1 MGGLGADE
9 HMDTNKE
16 SSGNLAVW
24 LPGSALI
31 VSLVLSALALN
42 KAPFLDS
49 RPVGA
54 QFQPQTLIEAR
65 LWQDPFDAL
74 ERHLERRKDKTG
86 TARLC
91 DKEPPIEPGTLI
103 IALVKEG
110 AFAEDVENRRRMRY
124 AVLAGMKN
132 ARMVPTDE
140 EHVGCFS
147 RGQSLRFST
156 NEPGR
161 EIPFEKFEANPFD
174 PPTDIDERQQNQER
188 ATVFWL
194 KQELLGEDPLGR
206 LENLRQ
212 ALGGPPCRVLD
223 TDPCPRVKLKVIGP
237 ADSEMLRKMYY
248 QEGRARGLLKGT
260 DAKSAIPAHVEIY
273 SPLATA
279 DKSLLLKGFAT
290 SADLPTGPLPEALQL
305 VRTVSDDSTMARLL
319 LDELKLRN
327 VDPATGAKCP
337 NQEHDSECFQGRR
350 WPNAN
355 RVALISEWDTAY
367 SRALIESFRERV
379 EPNPLS
385 PRDTPRADNWVLRFS
400 YLRGLDGRLA
410 EKAAPKTYEKDTKSA
425 APLDLGPLEASD
437 GNSQLDYLR
446 RLADHIKEEDLTY
459 RRNNQS
465 GIGAIGVLGVDTYDK
480 LLVLQ
485 ALKSRLPN
493 KIFFSTDLDARM
505 LQRGQAEITRNLILA
520 APYGLTLTRALQ
532 QDVPP
537 FRDSLQSAVF
547 ISVLAALSPQSFDAK
562 RWKFDYSKSGLLSP
576 LIYEVGITGFVPL
589 PSESTQLRPPN
600 CAPAGGSQS
609 AQGTFI
615 RPQDIM
621 ALRCLQDPSQPL
633 YPQPSQALKDMLH
646 GAQSYFLAGPLA
658 LLLLLLLLTLGWWR
672 AGENKDGSI
681 FVRRVPLMLYG
692 VAALTAWVATRYWRV
707 ELLWLTF
714 ILVLLGLL
722 GSNLNRIAK
731 NKAQAGED
739 DDVPGHVN
747 LFDSL
752 TWYLAVPL
760 VVFVLVLL
768 GAYQVRDSLTEDG
781 QGEPMF
787 MFEGISAW
795 PTVALRLLAVIMSV
809 SAVAWGWRNLRLNRE
824 SIEREYHLGPPS
836 VARQEETE
844 GTKDKDKD
852 KSKEQEPY
860 SLWGQVCKLASDGV
874 NRKQWFGQAI
884 GLWLYRIFLP
894 LSPNAPHPFFIANRG
909 YSARP
914 TVAGE
919 GRTRGV
925 LAACWREHCICGSL
939 GARLLR
945 AGLMCWVFLVVC
957 SAFLVFWPSDGIPVR
972 GNLPIWSLTWLLP
985 TLAFHF
991 LVFWVVDANRLLA
1004 RFIRHLSVEYSLWPL
1019 ALRKQHEAIFG
1030 TSVHPCIDDW
1040 AGLTL
1045 VARRTA
1051 AVNRLIYAPT
1061 VVMLVLIASR
1071 SSVFDNWP
1079 TPPGLMIMFGLT
1091 ALILLASALW
1101 LRRAA
1106 ENARKAGLQRL
1117 DTYLL
1122 QKNDDTPEYTK
1133 FRMLRERIVALNTGA
1148 FSRYA
1153 DEPLVRAL
1161 LLSLTGVGGTVIVD
1175 ALNYAKF

>member
-1 MGGLGADE
+1 MGAPGLGE

-24 LPGSALI
+24 LPGGALI

-49 RPVGA
+49 RPVGFE
-54 QFQPQTLIEAR
+54 FQSQPPIEAR

-74 ERHLERRKDKTG
+74 ERHRKKLKAEQDLSPPCRLAAPDK
-86 TARLC
+86 A
-91 DKEPPIEPGTLI
+91 GTLI
-103 IALVKEG
+103 VALVKDG
-110 AFAEDVENRRRMRY
+110 AFAENVEDRRRMRY
-124 AVLAGMKN
+124 ALLAGMKN
-132 ARMVPTDE
+132 ARMVPEDE
-140 EHVGCFS
+140 EHVRCLALAPDMTFGS
-147 RGQSLRFST
+147 SGAL
-156 NEPGR
+156 R
-161 EIPFEKFEANPFD
+161 EIPYETFIANPFD
-174 PPTDIDERQQNQER
+174 PPTDIDERPQAAAR

-194 KQELLGEDPLGR
+194 KQEFLDNDPLGR
-206 LENLRQ
+206 LENFRHTLAKQ
-212 ALGGPPCRVLD
+212 VAASQG
-223 TDPCPRVKLKVIGP
+223 VKLKVIGP
-237 ADSEMLRKMYY
+237 ADSAMLRTMYY
-248 QEGRARGLLKGT
+248 QEGLARGLLQGNGSQAT
-260 DAKSAIPAHVEIY
+260 VPENIEIY

-279 DKSLLLKGFAT
+279 DRQLLMKGFQTAR
-290 SADLPTGPLPEALQL
+290 DPPDPLLGPALNL
-305 VRTVSDDSTMARLL
+305 VRTVSEDSTMTRLL

-327 VDPATGAKCP
+327 VDPATGASCP
-337 NQEHDSECFQGRR
+337 DQAHDAACFVGRR

-355 RVALISEWDTAY
+355 RVALISEWDTFY
-367 SRALIESFRERV
+367 SRALIESFREQV
-379 EPNPLS
+379 EPPGLITGGS
-385 PRDTPRADNWVLRFS
+385 PKADNWVLHFS

-410 EKAAPKTYEKDTKSA
+410 AEAAAKPDAKAAKA
-425 APLDLGPLEASD
+425 NAPLDLSPLEASD

-446 RLADHIKEEDLTY
+446 RLADDIHEQDLAY
-459 RRNNQS
+459 RRKNQS

-505 LQRGQAEITRNLILA
+505 LQRGQAQVTRNLILA
-520 APYGLTLTRALQ
+520 APYGLVLTRALQ

-547 ISVLAALSPQSFDAK
+547 ISVLAALSPQPFDAK
-562 RWKFDYSKSGLLSP
+562 RWKFDYTKSGLLSP
-576 LIYEVGITGFVPL
+576 SIYEVGVSGFIPL
-589 PSESTQLRPPN
+589 PSESTRLRTPN

-609 AQGTFI
+609 AKGTFI

-633 YPQPSQALKDMLH
+633 YPQPSQALKDTLH
-646 GAQSYFLAGPLA
+646 AAQSYFLAGPLA
-658 LLLLLLLLTLGWWR
+658 LLLLVLLLTLGWWR
-672 AGENKDGSI
+672 GGENKDGSL

-722 GSNLNRIAK
+722 GSNFNRIAK

-739 DDVPGHVN
+739 DDAPGHVN

-824 SIEREYHLGPPS
+824 SIEREYHLGQPS
-836 VARQEETE
+836 VARQQEKE
-844 GTKDKDKD
+844 GEKDKD
-852 KSKEQEPY
+852 KEQEPY
-860 SLWGQVCKLASDGV
+860 SLWGQVCKLARDGV
-874 NRKQWFGQAI
+874 HRRQWFGRAI

-894 LSPNAPHPFFIANRG
+894 LSPNAPHPIFIANRG
-909 YSARP
+909 YPARP

-919 GRTRGV
+919 GRPRGV

-945 AGLMCWVFLVVC
+945 AGLMCWVFMVVC
-957 SAFLVFWPSDGIPVR
+957 SAFLAFWPSDGIPVR
-972 GNLPIWSLTWLLP
+972 GNSPIWSLSWLLP

-1004 RFIRHLSVEYSLWPL
+1004 RFIRHISVDYSLWPL
-1019 ALRKQHEAIFG
+1019 PLRKQHEGMFG

-1071 SSVFDNWP
+1071 SSVFENWP

-1122 QKNDDTPEYTK
+1122 KAREGTVEYGK

-1161 LLSLTGVGGTVIVD
+1161 LLSLTGVGGTLIVD

>member
-1 MGGLGADE
+1 
-9 HMDTNKE
+9 MDTNKE
-16 SSGNLAVW
+16 SSGSLAVW
-24 LPGSALI
+24 LPGSALL

-49 RPVGA
+49 RPVGFD
-54 QFQPQTLIEAR
+54 FQSQLPIEAR

-74 ERHLERRKDKTG
+74 ERHRKKLKAEQAPSSPCSLPVPG
-86 TARLC
+86 KA
-91 DKEPPIEPGTLI
+91 GTLI
-103 IALVKEG
+103 VALVKDG
-110 AFAEDVENRRRMRY
+110 AFAENVEDRRRMRY
-124 AVLAGMKN
+124 ALLAGMKN
-132 ARMVPTDE
+132 ARMVPEDE
-140 EHVGCFS
+140 EHVRCLALAPDMTFGS
-147 RGQSLRFST
+147 SEALRD
-156 NEPGR
+156 
-161 EIPFEKFEANPFD
+161 IPYETFIANPFD
-174 PPTDIDERQQNQER
+174 PPTDIDERPQAAAR

-194 KQELLGEDPLGR
+194 KQAFLDEDPLGR
-206 LENLRQ
+206 LENFRHTLAIQ
-212 ALGGPPCRVLD
+212 VAASQD
-223 TDPCPRVKLKVIGP
+223 VKLKVIGP
-237 ADSEMLRKMYY
+237 ADSAMLRTMYY
-248 QEGRARGLLKGT
+248 QEGRARGLLYGKDLQPT
-260 DAKSAIPAHVEIY
+260 VPENIEIY

-279 DKSLLLKGFAT
+279 DRQLLLKGFQT
-290 SADLPTGPLPEALQL
+290 VRDPPDPLLGPALKL
-305 VRTVSDDSTMARLL
+305 VRTVSEDSTMTRLL

-337 NQEHDSECFQGRR
+337 NQAYDAECFMGRR

-355 RVALISEWDTAY
+355 RVALISEWDTFY
-367 SRALIESFRERV
+367 SRALIESFREQV
-379 EPNPLS
+379 EPSTSSLGGRP
-385 PRDTPRADNWVLRFS
+385 TADNWVLHFS

-410 EKAAPKTYEKDTKSA
+410 AEAAAKPDAKAAKAD
-425 APLDLGPLEASD
+425 APLDLSPLEASD

-446 RLADHIKEEDLTY
+446 RLADDIHEQDLAY
-459 RRNNQS
+459 RRKNQS

-505 LQRGQAEITRNLILA
+505 LQRGQAQVTRNLILA
-520 APYGLTLTRALQ
+520 APYGLVLTRALQ

-547 ISVLAALSPQSFDAK
+547 ISVLAALSPQPFEAK
-562 RWKFDYSKSGLLSP
+562 RWKFDYTKSGLLSP
-576 LIYEVGITGFVPL
+576 SIYEVGVSGFIPL
-589 PSESTQLRPPN
+589 PSESTRLRPPN

-609 AQGTFI
+609 AKGTFI

-633 YPQPSQALKDMLH
+633 YPQPSQALKDTLH
-646 GAQSYFLAGPLA
+646 AAQSYFLAGPLA
-658 LLLLLLLLTLGWWR
+658 FVLLLLLLTLGWWR
-672 AGENKDGSI
+672 GGENKAGTA
-681 FVRRVPLMLYG
+681 FVRRIPLVLYG

-714 ILVLLGLL
+714 ILVLLGLI
-722 GSNLNRIAK
+722 GSNFNRIAN
-731 NKAQAGED
+731 NKARTSDED
-739 DDVPGHVN
+739 DSPGHVN

-752 TWYLAVPL
+752 TWYLAVPS

-768 GAYQVRDSLTEDG
+768 GAYQVRDSLTEEG

-824 SIEREYHLGPPS
+824 SIEREYHLG
-836 VARQEETE
+836 VAGAFRPRQ
-844 GTKDKDKD
+844 D
-852 KSKEQEPY
+852 PY
-860 SLWGQVCKLASDGV
+860 GLWLQLEVLASKALH
-874 NRKQWFGQAI
+874 RQAQLGQAI

-894 LSPNAPHPFFIANRG
+894 LSPNTPHPFIGYGANAAPP
-909 YSARP
+909 S
-914 TVAGE
+914 VAAE
-919 GRTRGV
+919 GRPRGV

-1004 RFIRHLSVEYSLWPL
+1004 RFIRHISVEYSLWPL